1 LKREE
6 KVMALFDS
14 FIEEARGR
22 FELGDKANALL
33 SALVA
38 LITDKNR
45 GGFAGFLDRFDAAG
59 LGDAASSWINSGASA
74 GISKA
79 QTEAA
84 LGPVT
89 LDDISKQTGLD
100 YETTVAAS
108 AFMLP
113 QIVNEL
119 TPDGAIPADEDLL
132 SRTREFLPETREDAA
147 ETFDRIG
154 TAAVGTID
162 EKDEIMAEDFD
173 EKEDNLK
180 WILPL
185 IIFALLV
192 IFGFWFC
199 RTEPKPAAPAKTTE
213 ANTNANVNVNK

>member
-1 LKREE
+1 
-6 KVMALFDS
+6 MALFDS
-14 FIEEARGR
+14 FIDDARGR
-22 FELGDKANALL
+22 FELGDKANVLL
-33 SALVA
+33 SALVV

-45 GGFAGFLDRFDAAG
+45 GGFAGFLDRFNAAG
-59 LGDAASSWINSGASA
+59 LGDVASSWINSGANTP
-74 GISKA
+74 ISKP

-100 YETTVAAS
+100 YDTTVAAT

-119 TPDGAIPADEDLL
+119 TPDGAIPSDADLL
-132 SRTREFLPETREDAA
+132 SRTRGFLPETGEGAA

-192 IFGFWFC
+192 ILGFWFC
-199 RTEPKPAAPAKTTE
+199 RTQPKEAPANAPA
-213 ANTNANVNVNK
+213 ANTNSNVNANK